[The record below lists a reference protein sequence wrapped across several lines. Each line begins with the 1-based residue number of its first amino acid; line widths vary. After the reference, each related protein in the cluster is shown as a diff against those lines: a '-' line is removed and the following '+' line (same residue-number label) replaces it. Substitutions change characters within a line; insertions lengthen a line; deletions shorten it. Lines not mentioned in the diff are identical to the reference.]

1 MKHLQ
6 ELYESHAEGL
16 TTLFN
21 ALYQENLFE
30 ESSYPL
36 LLSTWENEPVP
47 KAMFFGQETN
57 G

>member
-30 ESSYPL
+30 EEFYKL
-36 LLSTWENEPVP
+36 KYCITVVYMVP
-47 KAMFFGQETN
+47 RA
-57 G
+57 